1 MSSDSNVSNQ
11 FESPISYK
19 VLGLLIFL
27 TVILYVYSLNSVDDP
42 DAFEITD
49 ILYAFGALV
58 CGIYGIMVALKYR
71 GSEIL
76 GKTYFALGL
85 GFLMLFVGDV
95 ILNYLQIVLEVDP
108 YPSLADIFYLAY
120 MPLAIFYLVVN
131 IRHFKKKIDNLTIL
145 ALSVLSISII
155 LLYSALS
162 FEELNELN
170 FDFYFGLLYVIPSSV
185 MLSLAIL
192 GALVFRYS
200 VLGIP
205 WLLIATGITI
215 FTLADV
221 WYYYL
226 ELFELYDGIHPVN
239 SLWTFAFMV
248 IVYALYKHKKIL

>member
-1 MSSDSNVSNQ
+1 LV
-11 FESPISYK
+11 
-19 VLGLLIFL
+19 VLTI
-27 TVILYVYSLNSVDDP
+27 ILYVYSLNSVDNP

-58 CGIYGIMVALKYR
+58 CGIYSIIVSLKYR

-85 GFLMLFVGDV
+85 GFLMLFVGDLT
-95 ILNYLQIVLEVDP
+95 LNYYEIVLEIDP
-108 YPSLADIFYLAY
+108 YPSLADVFYLAY

-131 IRHFKKKIDNLTIL
+131 IRHFKKKIDNVTIL
-145 ALSVLSISII
+145 GLSVLSVSII

-162 FEELNELN
+162 FEEMDEFN

-185 MLSLAIL
+185 MLSLSIL
-192 GALVFRYS
+192 GALVFRS
-200 VLGIP
+200 SILGIP

-215 FTLADV
+215 FTIADV

-226 ELFELYDGIHPVN
+226 ELFEIYDGTHPVN